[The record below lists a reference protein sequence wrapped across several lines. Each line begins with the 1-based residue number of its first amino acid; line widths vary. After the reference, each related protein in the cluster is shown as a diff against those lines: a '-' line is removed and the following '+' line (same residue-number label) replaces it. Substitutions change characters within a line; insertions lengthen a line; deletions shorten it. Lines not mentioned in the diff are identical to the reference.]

1 MVLPVSLMQERAG
14 HFLNWEGRERDVP
27 GRPPNAQTMSDLR
40 VLSALAD
47 GLGRPL
53 GLRTAAEAA
62 AELAELG
69 TVDRRAGRRN
79 PTSAAAQPSVP
90 GGATAVL
97 ATWRLALD
105 DSRGVAG
112 EPYLMQTARPS
123 VAMLSPATAR
133 AAGITARV
141 TVANDRGSITLPA
154 RQVEGMVDGVVWVPT
169 RAPRQ
174 SVAEHLARRRR

>member
-1 MVLPVSLMQERAG
+1 M
-14 HFLNWEGRERDVP
+14 
-27 GRPPNAQTMSDLR
+27 
-40 VLSALAD
+40 
-47 GLGRPL
+47 
-53 GLRTAAEAA
+53 
-62 AELAELG
+62 
-69 TVDRRAGRRN
+69 
-79 PTSAAAQPSVP
+79 
-90 GGATAVL
+90 VL

-133 AAGITARV
+133 AAGIPSSV

-169 RAPRQ
+169 RAPRL
-174 SVAEHLARRRR
+174 SVSEHLAAGAGDLVTISVAAGPRGGDRLMPFDLSCSSTTRGGWC